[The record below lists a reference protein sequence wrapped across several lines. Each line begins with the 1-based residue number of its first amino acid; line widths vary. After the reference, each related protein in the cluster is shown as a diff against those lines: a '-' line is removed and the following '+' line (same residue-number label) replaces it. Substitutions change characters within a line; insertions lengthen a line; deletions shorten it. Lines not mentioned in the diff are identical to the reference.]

1 MYTLPGQH
9 MAVQIRPI
17 ALAQVECN
25 TGGDWERGDVVAH
38 DHVEAGCVAPY
49 QARAAA
55 VVPTECSTAGA
66 GPFVGL
72 SCWCWARLWFA
83 RVC

>member
-1 MYTLPGQH
+1 MYTLPGQQV
-9 MAVQIRPI
+9 AVQIRPI

-49 QARAAA
+49 QARR
-55 VVPTECSTAGA
+55 TE
-66 GPFVGL
+66 
-72 SCWCWARLWFA
+72 
-83 RVC
+83 